1 PNHTV
6 TCPTSRQ
13 GLTCV
18 LYFRSNVPFDGA
30 LLGANRAA
38 GAATGPLPPLDN
50 RAGSHRNLAADA
62 IAFQRCANR
71 ISDRLSCGKCE
82 TKTPCG
88 IQFWRRDSLSFF
100 DRRSNATFTV

>member
-1 PNHTV
+1 LRPSLPVKTPAGQRVFERKSLRGVCN
-6 TCPTSRQ
+6 P
-13 GLTCV
+13 
-18 LYFRSNVPFDGA
+18 
-30 LLGANRAA
+30 AA
-38 GAATGPLPPLDN
+38 PALDN

-88 IQFWRRDSLSFF
+88 IQFWRRDFYLFLTDVAMLQLRF
-100 DRRSNATFTV
+100 NDHLALAC